1 MEKAKKPRTEEV
13 VTNLDI
19 ERLALNNLPQDR
31 QHFFADGADL
41 QQTLREN
48 RLAFLRLRHMPRML
62 RGVAQRDQ
70 CVTLLG
76 CRVSLPVGFSPTSYQ
91 KMAHPEGEKATVRA
105 AQATG
110 AVMILSIQSTT
121 SLEDVSAAAPGAI
134 RWFNTYI
141 FKQRDLTQQLVKR
154 AEKAG
159 YKAIV
164 VTIDVPL
171 FGRKIK
177 DVKNHFDLAP
187 GLTLANFGDA
197 DFARPTKTGGTV
209 YEKFVRE
216 IVDQALM
223 WDSVAWLRSITT
235 LPLVIKGIVRV
246 EDAVTAVDRGADAI
260 VVSNHGARQLD
271 GTPATIEL
279 LPDIVRAV
287 GDRCEVYLD
296 GGVRL
301 GTDVTKALSLGA
313 RAVFVGRPVIW
324 GLAYDGQKGVEKMVN
339 IFKEEIDRAMALLG
353 CSTLEELTPDLVV
366 REESFSKL

>member
-1 MEKAKKPRTEEV
+1 
-13 VTNLDI
+13 
-19 ERLALNNLPQDR
+19 
-31 QHFFADGADL
+31 
-41 QQTLREN
+41 
-48 RLAFLRLRHMPRML
+48 
-62 RGVAQRDQ
+62 
-70 CVTLLG
+70 
-76 CRVSLPVGFSPTSYQ
+76 
-91 KMAHPEGEKATVRA
+91 
-105 AQATG
+105 
-110 AVMILSIQSTT
+110 MILSIQSTT

-187 GLTLANFGDA
+187 GLT
-197 DFARPTKTGGTV
+197 
-209 YEKFVRE
+209 
-216 IVDQALM
+216 
-223 WDSVAWLRSITT
+223 
-235 LPLVIKGIVRV
+235 
-246 EDAVTAVDRGADAI
+246 
-260 VVSNHGARQLD
+260 QLD

-324 GLAYDGQKGVEKMVN
+324 GLAYD
-339 IFKEEIDRAMALLG
+339 
-353 CSTLEELTPDLVV
+353 V
-366 REESFSKL
+366 RTFFL